1 MVQNGGMISEAE
13 SLSEQET
20 SRCSSQM
27 EEVASDRK
35 GIYHSS
41 TITGS
46 KSESRGTSGEQE
58 VSCYD
63 SLLAKGKQKTKQD
76 QLRIK
81 EKRKDR

>member
-1 MVQNGGMISEAE
+1 MVQNGGMITEDE

-20 SRCSSQM
+20 SRCSSQA

-35 GIYHSS
+35 GIYHPSS
-41 TITGS
+41 QEVSQRAGV
-46 KSESRGTSGEQE
+46 QVE

-63 SLLAKGKQKTKQD
+63 SLLGKGKQKTKQD